1 MAYTERDTYGMYKNQ
16 TGKKGPGPALM
27 GADTLIGDDVYNQK
41 EENLGD
47 IKEIMLDMRS
57 GKVAY
62 AVLSL
67 GGFLGMG
74 EKLFAVPWNALKL
87 DTANHRFVLNV
98 DKETLETAPGF
109 DKDVWPDMADPMW
122 EKEVHSFYGTEAY
135 SPEKSYSTEQSS
147 SGRQTATGQK
157 SLVTGLFR
165 DKQDAE
171 QAYQAAIRRGY
182 QSKDLNLVMTDE
194 TRKRYFA
201 GEQVETEL
209 GTKATEGMGVGGAIG
224 SAVGGIAGAIAA
236 VGTSLAIPGLGLV
249 VAGPLAAAIAGMG
262 AGGAAGSLVGGLIG
276 LGIPDERV
284 KHYDKGIKEG
294 GILLSV
300 QPRSEDDAQFL
311 EKQWKESHGEQV
323 YR

>member
-74 EKLFAVPWNALKL
+74 EKLFAVPWNVLKL

-109 DKDVWPDMADPMW
+109 DKDDWPDMADPMW
-122 EKEVHSFYGTEAY
+122 EKEVHSFYGTEPY
-135 SPEKSYSTEQSS
+135 SPEQSS
-147 SGRQTATGQK
+147 TTGKQTTTTSGQK
-157 SLVTGLFR
+157 PLVTGLFK
-165 DKQDAE
+165 DKQNAE

-182 QSKDLNLVMTDE
+182 SSKDLNLVMTDE
-194 TRKRYFA
+194 TRKRYFS
-201 GEQVETEL
+201 GEQVETKM

-236 VGTSLAIPGLGLV
+236 IGTSLAIPGLGLV

-300 QPRSEDDAQFL
+300 QPRNEEDAEFL
-311 EKQWKESHGEQV
+311 EQQWKDYHGEQV